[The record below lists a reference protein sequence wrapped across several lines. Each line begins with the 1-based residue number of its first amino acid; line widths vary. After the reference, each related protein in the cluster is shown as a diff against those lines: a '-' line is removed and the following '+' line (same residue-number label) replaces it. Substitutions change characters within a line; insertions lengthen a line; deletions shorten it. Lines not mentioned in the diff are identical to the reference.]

1 MYDSFRRQAFAELD
15 QQQFDL
21 LVIGGG
27 ITGAG
32 IARDAALRGLKV
44 ALLEKS
50 DFGSGTSSKSSKLI
64 HGGLRYLQHAEFGL
78 VFEAV
83 SERTLLLKLAPHLVK
98 PLPFLFPLT
107 QRWWERP
114 YVAAGI
120 FLYDQL
126 GGAKSV
132 PAQKHLFRAGALRP
146 VIDATFPLA
155 RVAEAHARVDSGHKR
170 GSVVLALG

>member
-1 MYDSFRRQAFAELD
+1 MYDSSRRQAFEELD
-15 QQQFDL
+15 QQHFDL

-98 PLPFLFPLT
+98 PQLFLVPTFRGQYPG
-107 QRWWERP
+107 RF
-114 YVAAGI
+114 V
-120 FLYDQL
+120 L
-126 GGAKSV
+126 GST
-132 PAQKHLFRAGALRP
+132 LR
-146 VIDATFPLA
+146 
-155 RVAEAHARVDSGHKR
+155 
-170 GSVVLALG
+170 